1 MVMSAVGRPLYLD
14 HFVLRE
20 PPFKLTPHTPF
31 FYPGGNRGAI
41 LRALLY
47 AAMNTEGVVTVT
59 GEVGTG
65 KTMLAR
71 MLIDHRPSSL
81 EIAYIANPA
90 MTRDDIVLTIA
101 QELRIRPTG
110 RTPRELLKALQM
122 KLIELHLEGKRVSVL
137 IDEAHV
143 MSPDALEEIR
153 LLSNLETRQHK
164 LLRIILVG
172 QDELRQTLAT
182 ARMRPLRERITERFQ
197 LGPLGA
203 ADVADYLS
211 YRLRLAGGD
220 PQTFEP
226 RAVALIARDSEGLGR
241 RINILADKALLAAF
255 AERERFV
262 ADRHARMAIA
272 DARFVP
278 LYGWR
283 AWVASAAASFTAAT
297 RWRRPA
303 ASSAA

>member
-1 MVMSAVGRPLYLD
+1 MVMCAVGRPLYLD

-143 MSPDALEEIR
+143 MSTLAPHEATAESRPVPTRRSEPWNPLTKIASSR
-153 LLSNLETRQHK
+153 RHTAVMPSPPTASPPPSMGHPLSNH
-164 LLRIILVG
+164 
-172 QDELRQTLAT
+172 
-182 ARMRPLRERITERFQ
+182 
-197 LGPLGA
+197 
-203 ADVADYLS
+203 
-211 YRLRLAGGD
+211 
-220 PQTFEP
+220 EP
-226 RAVALIARDSEGLGR
+226 VPS
-241 RINILADKALLAAF
+241 
-255 AERERFV
+255 FV
-262 ADRHARMAIA
+262 A
-272 DARFVP
+272 VP
-278 LYGWR
+278 NPPL
-283 AWVASAAASFTAAT
+283 ASD
-297 RWRRPA
+297 
-303 ASSAA
+303 